1 MAELKLTNNPCNY
14 CNGEIEE
21 GKPLCSD
28 LVDDGDAVD
37 IVKTD
42 EGYEI
47 ELWRNFELVN
57 SVEINFC
64 PMCGRKLADNGGNRK

>member
-21 GKPLCSD
+21 WKPLCSD
-28 LVDDGDAVD
+28 IVNDGDAVN

-64 PMCGRKLADNGGNRK
+64 PMCCRKLADNGGNRK